1 MLGGDGTTL
10 RNLPALNLRVLVAFT
25 SLTPLSRVTCKP
37 LTPTKLLHVAYFVFA
52 LAPKEFWSRRE
63 DEVGMCV
70 PTSHQHGLPTDE
82 CP

>member
-37 LTPTKLLHVAYFVFA
+37 LIPTKLLHVAYSASA

-63 DEVGMCV
+63 DEVGMCMLA
-70 PTSHQHGLPTDE
+70 SRHHGLPTDE